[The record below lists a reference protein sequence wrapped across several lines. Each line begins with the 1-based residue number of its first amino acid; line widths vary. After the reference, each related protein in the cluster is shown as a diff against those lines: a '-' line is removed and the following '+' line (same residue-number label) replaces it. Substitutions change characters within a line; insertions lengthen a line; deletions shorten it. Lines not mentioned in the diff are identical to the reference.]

1 MNILNGQEAFSAL
14 MAGKNIMCRAVGEL
28 IEFNDLDQFPATIFA
43 MPNYEFCVKIESIE
57 LAGISFLKPFN
68 LDEVAADQDIYICEN
83 YSRIT
88 KCQFIPNRIEM
99 TGAIESGFV
108 QRDRENAS
116 KQLQAIQK
124 ALGIE
129 TEIYYQEMDYKA
141 LLAEKT
147 AEVKKRNTAK
157 KSKAS
162 PESIQ
167 PVLPTGAESS
177 NTPWEE
183 INTDPIKLVENT
195 TDLNKVEETE
205 RTQIS
210 TSYGSNIKS
219 EDIFKTIESSIANTT
234 SIETVDSLIF
244 RIKTDP
250 LLNDE
255 QIKDLVKF
263 AQSRMS
269 KLSAPLE
276 LAKNEMIKTDIINV
290 EMIEPDLASFD
301 ESAEY
306 QSLLND
312 LINRAQ
318 EAMIPAE
325 ATKLTGYTKSWTEIQ
340 RKPLLD
346 VIHKRLIEL
355 NPETTPVP
363 ETPSLMVRIQGAI
376 NEHELNELLPE
387 IRSRH
392 PDIQPKLMGYV
403 RARRF
408 ELENSATTV
417 VPQ

>member
-1 MNILNGQEAFSAL
+1 
-14 MAGKNIMCRAVGEL
+14 
-28 IEFNDLDQFPATIFA
+28 
-43 MPNYEFCVKIESIE
+43 
-57 LAGISFLKPFN
+57 
-68 LDEVAADQDIYICEN
+68 
-83 YSRIT
+83 
-88 KCQFIPNRIEM
+88 M

>member
-1 MNILNGQEAFSAL
+1 MNILNGPEAFAAL

-108 QRDRENAS
+108 QRDKENAT
-116 KQLQAIQK
+116 KQIQAIQK

-157 KSKAS
+157 KTKTS
-162 PESIQ
+162 PENIQ
-167 PVLPTGAESS
+167 PIQPTGAESL

-183 INTDPIKLVENT
+183 IETDPIKLVG
-195 TDLNKVEETE
+195 KFKA
-205 RTQIS
+205 QIEHFMKCDDVLAFRHVFMAN
-210 TSYGSNIKS
+210 GHLKR
-219 EDIFKTIESSIANTT
+219 EDQHY
-234 SIETVDSLIF
+234 LC
-244 RIKTDP
+244 
-250 LLNDE
+250 
-255 QIKDLVKF
+255 
-263 AQSRMS
+263 
-269 KLSAPLE
+269 KLCEDKLLE
-276 LAKNEMIKTDIINV
+276 LDPQQYTPITQQP
-290 EMIEPDLASFD
+290 EPNSISFD
-301 ESAEY
+301 ESLDY
-306 QSLLND
+306 QSLLDD

-318 EAMIPAE
+318 EAMTPAE

-408 ELENSATTV
+408 ELDNSATKV